1 LKAEARPFAHANVR
15 SFAIARSG
23 HRLVYPQVVNDSNV
37 WRIALSDDVK
47 PASAPEELI
56 ASTLRDQNA
65 PFSVD
70 GSTVLFETDR
80 SGQSEFWIARSDGA
94 NRQPLVRMADT
105 EVGTRRW
112 SCRSPI
118 VKRCNGSM
126 MAAN

>member
-1 LKAEARPFAHANVR
+1 LDAGRSHDRFLCRSVAYNLWRLAVSGPLKAEARPFAHGNVR

-47 PASAPEELI
+47 PASAPEE
-56 ASTLRDQNA
+56 
-65 PFSVD
+65 
-70 GSTVLFETDR
+70 
-80 SGQSEFWIARSDGA
+80 QSELWIARSDGA